1 MKFVYMVSGLVVA
14 IVLAVCVDKS
24 VDIQMLVLV
33 VNMFILVI

>member
-1 MKFVYMVSGLVVA
+1 MKFVYMVSGLVVV
-14 IVLAVCVDKS
+14 IVLVVCVDKS

>member
-1 MKFVYMVSGLVVA
+1 MKFVYMVSGLVVV

-24 VDIQMLVLV
+24 VDIQMLVLA